1 MQLHVSVI
9 PTLLHTWEVEA
20 GAEELPEV
28 CKPANLADAEA
39 NKKETLSQAKERASV
54 GHTRLSTGS
63 THAP

>member
-39 NKKETLSQAKERASV
+39 NKKETLSQAKERASD
-54 GHTRLSTGS
+54 
-63 THAP
+63 

>member
-28 CKPANLADAEA
+28 CKPANLADSEA
-39 NKKETLSQAKERASV
+39 NKETLFQAKEGASD